1 MEKFNPNALI
11 PDNMV
16 DIFKTSYASGKET
29 ILTTYLIKDGYG
41 LSPDIKSYKM
51 KYYIADKVEDSLY
64 IIEPGLT
71 SEDVL
76 ILISQLERRDL
87 ELNRV
92 VIYSYSINFSV
103 LQELKKNLFS
113 LHNNK
118 YVELIERY

>member
-1 MEKFNPNALI
+1 
-11 PDNMV
+11 
-16 DIFKTSYASGKET
+16 
-29 ILTTYLIKDGYG
+29 
-41 LSPDIKSYKM
+41 M

-87 ELNRV
+87 EVNRV
-92 VIYSYSINFSV
+92 VIYSYSVKFSV
-103 LQELKKNLFS
+103 LQELKKNLSS

-118 YVELIERY
+118 CVELIERY